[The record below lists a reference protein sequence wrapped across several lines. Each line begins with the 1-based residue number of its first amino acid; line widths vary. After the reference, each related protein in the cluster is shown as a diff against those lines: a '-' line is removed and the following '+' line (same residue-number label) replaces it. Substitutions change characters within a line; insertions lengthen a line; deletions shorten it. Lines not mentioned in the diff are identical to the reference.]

1 MRPKHLTELLKIAIP
16 AKRNILITGAPGV
29 GKTDITLE
37 ACKQLDA
44 KLIISHPVVSDP
56 TDYKGLP
63 FVVKTTTYEEQE
75 AKFLPF
81 SDLKELIKADSL
93 TVFFLDD
100 LGQAPASVQAA
111 VMQLLLSRRINDHVV
126 SPHVAFIA
134 ATNRRQDKAGVQ
146 GILEPV
152 KSRFASIIEL
162 TPDFQDWCEWAIKVG
177 LPMELVSFIR
187 FRENNNQPILYN
199 FNPTLDMTNSPC
211 PRTVANVGYW
221 MLSNLP
227 SYLEYEVFAGAAGE
241 GFATEFMAFLK
252 IYRNLPDPDEVI
264 ANPETFKLPDANKE
278 PSVMFALLG
287 AIAHRANTG
296 NFDNIVKIAN
306 RLPTEFSVMLVKD
319 CVMKDVKLAQSK
331 ALVDWSI
338 KHANLVQ

>member
-1 MRPKHLTELLKIAIP
+1 MRPKHLEELLAIAIP
-16 AKRNILITGAPGV
+16 NKRNVLITGAPGV
-29 GKTDITLE
+29 GKTDITLA
-37 ACKQLDA
+37 ACKKLGA

-63 FVVKTTTYEEQE
+63 FVVKTTSYEEQE

-126 SPHVAFIA
+126 SPHVAFVA

-152 KSRFASIIEL
+152 KSRFATIVEL
-162 TPDFQDWCEWAIKVG
+162 TPDYQDWCEWAIKEG
-177 LPMELVSFIR
+177 LPMELISFIR
-187 FRENNNQPILYN
+187 FRENNNQGILYN
-199 FNPTLDMTNSPC
+199 FSPTLDMTNSPS

-221 MLSNLP
+221 MRMNLP

-241 GFATEFMAFLK
+241 GFATEFMSFLK
-252 IYRNLPDPDEVI
+252 IYRGLPDPDEVI
-264 ANPETFKLPDANKE
+264 AHPDTAKLPDPKKE
-278 PSVMFALLG
+278 PSTMFALLG
-287 AIAHRANTG
+287 ALAVRANHK
-296 NFDNIVKIAN
+296 NFDNIVKLSY
-306 RLPTEFSVMLVKD
+306 RLPIEFSVMLIKD
-319 CVMKDVKLAQSK
+319 CLMKDPTLGETK
-331 ALVDWSI
+331 ALIDWSV
-338 KHANLVQ
+338 KNANILQ